1 MRIPGD
7 FNQGRVLAMAGR
19 KSPWG
24 QGDGAAEADPPAAE
38 PGDAAPEVE
47 GDKGSSRPLNPWLPP
62 ASPEPERRSASI
74 DDILRQ
80 RPRLPGGLNGSTG
93 RNWLPL
99 IMAGLVAGWIGGTSV
114 HILAKG
120 EQGLVTTFG
129 RHDRTIG
136 PGWALTLPWP
146 AQAVT
151 KRNTAKIEETVLPA
165 KEGENLL
172 LTRDLQLADVSA
184 KLRWR
189 ITDLSR
195 FTYASADTPALI
207 ARHAEAQLRAAVAE
221 QDFEELMTGKRR
233 IELQQL
239 VAARSEAALGALKL
253 GVRIEGLEVTRVT
266 QPAKLSEAFRKVGEA
281 RAAARD
287 LVRKAT
293 AEAEATRRDAAAE
306 AAEFEK
312 VYVQYKASPEITRK
326 RRYYE
331 AMERVLASNGKVVV
345 GGSGASVTIAPP
357 APAAPAPAASPATPA
372 TGGK

>member
-7 FNQGRVLAMAGR
+7 FDQGRVLAMAGR

-24 QGDGAAEADPPAAE
+24 QGDGAAEADPPAPE
-38 PGDAAPEVE
+38 PGDAAPDEQS
-47 GDKGSSRPLNPWLPP
+47 DKGASRPLNPWLPP
-62 ASPEPERRSASI
+62 AGAEPERRSASI

-80 RPRLPGGLNGSTG
+80 RPRLPGDLNGAPG

-99 IMAGLVAGWIGGTSV
+99 VLAGLVAGWIGGTSV

-146 AQAVT
+146 VQSVT
-151 KRNTAKIEETVLPA
+151 KRNTAKIEETLLPA
-165 KEGENLL
+165 KDGENLL

-189 ITDLSR
+189 ITDLRR
-195 FTYASADTPALI
+195 FAYGSADTPALI
-207 ARHAEAQLRAAVAE
+207 ARQAEAQVRAAVAE
-221 QDFEELMTGKRR
+221 QDFDELLSGRRR

-239 VAARSEAALGALKL
+239 VAARSEAALASLKL
-253 GVRIEGLEVTRVT
+253 GVRIEGLEITRVT
-266 QPAKLSEAFRKVGEA
+266 QPSKLSEAFRRVGEA
-281 RAAARD
+281 RNAARD
-287 LVRKAT
+287 LVSKAT
-293 AEAEATRRDAAAE
+293 AEAEATRRDAAAVT
-306 AAEFEK
+306 ADFES
-312 VYVQYKASPEITRK
+312 VYAQYKAAPEVTRTN
-326 RRYYE
+326 RYYE
-331 AMERVLASNGKVVV
+331 AMERVLANNGKVVV
-345 GGSGASVTIAPP
+345 GGSGVTVNVAPA

-372 TGGK
+372 AGGN

>member
-1 MRIPGD
+1 
-7 FNQGRVLAMAGR
+7 MAGR

-24 QGDGAAEADPPAAE
+24 HGDGTGDGTAEADPPAAA
-38 PGDAAPEVE
+38 PGDSPPDESA
-47 GDKGSSRPLNPWLPP
+47 DKGTARPLNPWLPP
-62 ASPEPERRSASI
+62 AGTEPERRSAGI

-80 RPRLPGGLNGSTG
+80 RPRLRRSEGGAPP

-99 IMAGLVAGWIGGTSV
+99 VLAGLVAGWVGGTSV

-120 EQGLVTTFG
+120 EQGLVSTFG
-129 RHDRTIG
+129 RYDRTVG

-146 AQAVT
+146 AQTVT
-151 KRNTAKIEETVLPA
+151 VRNTAKIEETPLPA
-165 KEGENLL
+165 AEGENLL
-172 LTRDLQLADVSA
+172 LTRDLQLADVDA

-189 ITDLSR
+189 IIDLRR
-195 FTYASADTPALI
+195 FSYGSADTPALI
-207 ARHAEAQLRAAVAE
+207 ARQAQAQVRAAVAE
-221 QDFEELMTGKRR
+221 QDFEDLVSGRR
-233 IELQQL
+233 RNELQQL
-239 VAARSEAALGALKL
+239 VAARSQAALDTLQL

-281 RAAARD
+281 RTAARD
-287 LVRKAT
+287 LVAKAQ

-306 AAEFEK
+306 AAEFES

-345 GGSGASVTIAPP
+345 GGSGASVNVTPP
-357 APAAPAPAASPATPA
+357 APKPPEPAASPATPA
-372 TGGK
+372 SGGN